1 MREVCARL
9 RAATLLALLAAGTQA
24 AFGAAVA
31 EPAVTEALRERLRI
45 CSTCHGEDGNSRTAG
60 VPSISGQPKTFI
72 ENQLVLFREGFR
84 DVPGKQAAVAGLSDR
99 EIPTI
104 AAVFAAS
111 PVRTVPGPANQA
123 LAQQGRALIQQLG
136 CETCHLPDLRGR
148 AQIPRLASQREEY
161 LVEAM
166 TALRDYRRPS
176 GDTIMAVS
184 LSGVSDADIKAL
196 AHYLAHR

>member
-1 MREVCARL
+1 MRGGCARL

-24 AFGAAVA
+24 AFGAAAA
-31 EPAVTEALRERLRI
+31 ESTVPGALRERLRI
-45 CSTCHGEDGNSRTAG
+45 CSSCHGEDGNSSIAG
-60 VPSISGQPKTFI
+60 IPSISGQPKIFI

-84 DVPGKQAAVAGLSDR
+84 DVPRKQPAVASLSDR
-99 EIPTI
+99 EISAL

-111 PVRTVPGPANQA
+111 PVQTAPGSANQA
-123 LAQQGRALIQQLG
+123 LTQQGRALVQKLG
-136 CETCHLPDLRGR
+136 CETCHLPDFRGR
-148 AQIPRLASQREEY
+148 EQIPRLARQREEY

-166 TALRDYRRPS
+166 MALRDYRRPS